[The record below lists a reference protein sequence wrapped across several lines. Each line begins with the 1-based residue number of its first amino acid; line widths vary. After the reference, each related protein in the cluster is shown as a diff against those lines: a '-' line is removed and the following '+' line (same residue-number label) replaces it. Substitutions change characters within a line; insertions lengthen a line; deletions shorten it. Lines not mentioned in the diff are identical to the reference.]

1 MARRSTTDGQPVS
14 LAFLGAASTVTG
26 SCFLVTTGQ
35 GRLLVDCGLF
45 QGTKT
50 IRELNYKDF
59 PFAPGAIDALLLTH
73 AHIDHSGLVPKL
85 VRKGFKGPII
95 ATEPTA
101 DLLAFMLP
109 DSGYIQESE
118 VDRLNRRNRQR
129 GRPLV
134 EPIYTRRDAEAT
146 LELIRTAPYDEWL
159 EPMPGTRA
167 RFWNAGHILGSASIE
182 LEIDQPAGRPLRL
195 LFSGDIGPDEKAF
208 HDVPEGPSDL
218 DDLVVVVPAPTLSN
232 YHYAIVNEAAGQIKN
247 ETGKVVLAAGDSFA
261 QALSGINN
269 QAYATGDYNV
279 EQKGEILAAEL
290 GIGAAQ
296 LIALRAGGATEA
308 ETIGLAAKKVELDQ
322 SLNVAGNLTVD
333 SDFHINATQSLNSGG
348 DMSLVAHQS
357 SVYLQAQT
365 ASEGSLTIN
374 AGTDI
379 ALIQGAASH
388 DTMNLTAGNRLLA
401 HGDLVSQADMTI
413 TAAETWSAADV
424 LANDDL
430 TVQSN
435 VFLLGGDDQTLASAE
450 GSVHIDSRID
460 KLTNGSV
467 YIAAEKDVR
476 LDGNIY
482 VESGGLSAISRE
494 GKIHTGDSDA
504 LNIRIDAYS
513 NDIWENA
520 GVDLPF
526 KGGQGESLGKAAIVL
541 QSKEDL
547 IIGADAEL
555 IARGSYAAAGDM
567 DVNGAGVDDRPGVNF
582 LAEDAVIGGF
592 DRDQGVPIDV
602 AIYAGST
609 GGDVIVETG
618 DIHVWQYAVAGNDY
632 PFYYGN
638 ATVVFDAYDTVSM
651 PFLAEVVAFE
661 RKFGGFR
668 LEVASRLCEWLSD
681 AVDGGKLPYAVNPEV
696 IEAILGEGNYVLRG
710 SGQNNGAAADGER
723 AWVLENQPANPIAPP
738 LPVLELPELK
748 GCPAET
754 QAAAAELGISSDN
767 LQMTIRNALAMNP
780 SIQPCDAC
788 AGIITSA
795 AILND
800 ADGIRLAAMNQIF
813 NTLAPAD
820 APFTPEV
827 SASVVTAF
835 AQLGDQDRQYALA
848 AEYIDAFV
856 RYVAIL
862 DTQLKAP
869 VGDAVAFTLDKYG
882 DTLMSETANP
892 NIAAY
897 ILAQLMT
904 EGI

>member
-1 MARRSTTDGQPVS
+1 MKKFMKTLHGQS
-14 LAFLGAASTVTG
+14 LRKAIACLMAFLIVNGPVWAISELDVINKINADVNTSGNTTTVDITGSRSVIDWSNFNTANGEILEFMRAGGADFAVLNRIIGGATQFDGNMIGNQGHIIVINANGIVFGPTAEVTAHRFTASTLPLTMSDSDFLEGSNNFAFATG
-26 SCFLVTTGQ
+26 SAKGKIELAAGA
-35 GRLLVDCGLF
+35 
-45 QGTKT
+45 T
-50 IRELNYKDF
+50 I
-59 PFAPGAIDALLLTH
+59 
-73 AHIDHSGLVPKL
+73 
-85 VRKGFKGPII
+85 
-95 ATEPTA
+95 TA
-101 DLLAFMLP
+101 QQIELLAHQIAN
-109 DSGYIQESE
+109 SGTI
-118 VDRLNRRNRQR
+118 VGTGGMVLLATGDD
-129 GRPLV
+129 
-134 EPIYTRRDAEAT
+134 IY
-146 LELIRTAPYDEWL
+146 L
-159 EPMPGTRA
+159 
-167 RFWNAGHILGSASIE
+167 AS
-182 LEIDQPAGRPLRL
+182 EID
-195 LFSGDIGPDEKAF
+195 DI
-208 HDVPEGPSDL
+208 
-218 DDLVVVVPAPTLSN
+218 VVVVAAPNLSN
-232 YHYAIVNEAAGQIKN
+232 FNYSIVNEAAGQIKN

>member
-1 MARRSTTDGQPVS
+1 MKKFMKTLHGQS
-14 LAFLGAASTVTG
+14 LRKAIACLMAFLIVNGPVWAISELDVINKINADVNTSGNTTTVDITGSRSVIDWSNFNTANGEILEFMRAGGADFAVLNRIIGGATQFDGNMIGNQGHIIVINANGIVFGPTAEVTAHRFTASTLPLTMSDSDFLEGSNNFAFATG
-26 SCFLVTTGQ
+26 SAKGKIELAAGA
-35 GRLLVDCGLF
+35 
-45 QGTKT
+45 T
-50 IRELNYKDF
+50 I
-59 PFAPGAIDALLLTH
+59 
-73 AHIDHSGLVPKL
+73 
-85 VRKGFKGPII
+85 
-95 ATEPTA
+95 TA
-101 DLLAFMLP
+101 QQIELLAHQIAN
-109 DSGYIQESE
+109 SGTI
-118 VDRLNRRNRQR
+118 VGTGGMVLLATGDD
-129 GRPLV
+129 
-134 EPIYTRRDAEAT
+134 IY
-146 LELIRTAPYDEWL
+146 L
-159 EPMPGTRA
+159 
-167 RFWNAGHILGSASIE
+167 AS
-182 LEIDQPAGRPLRL
+182 EID
-195 LFSGDIGPDEKAF
+195 DI
-208 HDVPEGPSDL
+208 
-218 DDLVVVVPAPTLSN
+218 VVVVAAPNLSN
-232 YHYAIVNEAAGQIKN
+232 FNYSIVNEAAGQIKN

-651 PFLAEVVAFE
+651 PFLAEVVAF
-661 RKFGGFR
+661 
-668 LEVASRLCEWLSD
+668 
-681 AVDGGKLPYAVNPEV
+681 
-696 IEAILGEGNYVLRG
+696 
-710 SGQNNGAAADGER
+710 
-723 AWVLENQPANPIAPP
+723 
-738 LPVLELPELK
+738 
-748 GCPAET
+748 
-754 QAAAAELGISSDN
+754 
-767 LQMTIRNALAMNP
+767 
-780 SIQPCDAC
+780 
-788 AGIITSA
+788 
-795 AILND
+795 
-800 ADGIRLAAMNQIF
+800 
-813 NTLAPAD
+813 
-820 APFTPEV
+820 
-827 SASVVTAF
+827 
-835 AQLGDQDRQYALA
+835 
-848 AEYIDAFV
+848 
-856 RYVAIL
+856 
-862 DTQLKAP
+862 
-869 VGDAVAFTLDKYG
+869 
-882 DTLMSETANP
+882 
-892 NIAAY
+892 
-897 ILAQLMT
+897 
-904 EGI
+904 